1 MGSSQGA
8 NRPGGGDAY
17 AVGVHEASS
26 VGAVE
31 SETIEVDCIGTLDH
45 RNIAEQS
52 SEDRPLFTWL
62 LNTATG
68 NIVARP
74 TKSTSLKVS
83 FKYNRLL
90 RLRDSPSAH
99 QGEYILKPKNYF
111 LARLIKR
118 TSRRIC
124 SKSKQTI
131 FWRNSP
137 KAHHRKY
144 ILNPNK

>member
-1 MGSSQGA
+1 MPLSLDALHDHTAYQGT
-8 NRPGGGDAY
+8 NT
-17 AVGVHEASS
+17 V
-26 VGAVE
+26 
-31 SETIEVDCIGTLDH
+31 